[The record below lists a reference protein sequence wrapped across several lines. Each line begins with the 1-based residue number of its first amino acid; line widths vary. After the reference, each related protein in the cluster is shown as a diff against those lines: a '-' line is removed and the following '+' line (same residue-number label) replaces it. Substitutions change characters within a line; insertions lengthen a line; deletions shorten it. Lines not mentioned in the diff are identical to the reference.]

1 MGVARP
7 SSQIEAVPPR
17 LTWQFV
23 IRGPCV
29 ALFAAASLAGCR
41 APAAPRAGAPVPEQV
56 EPVLVSPPDVRFDGS
71 IRIASIF
78 PTVGRYAL
86 SGQQSHNGARMAIA
100 DINAAGGVHG
110 RRLKLMEYRTGSYFV
125 DARHA
130 ALLAVEQGQAVAII
144 GSNASSLSEAIA
156 GIADTRGVVQVSNV
170 STADDL
176 TWDPV
181 TGRDRPYVFRVCPS
195 DVVMGLKL
203 AEFARDDLH
212 ARRVAILYEVGRSYS
227 AKLARSF
234 AAAFVDPA
242 RGRVAAEFFYLPL
255 ETDFRN
261 QLREVAAFRADV
273 LFLPGSFTDAT
284 LIADQAERLGIRPT
298 LLGGDAWSNRLL
310 FKRGGPTRTA
320 YHSDHCA
327 PPAAFLERY
336 RREFGAESDGCR
348 AILSYDAVQAVAAA
362 LRAAP
367 APSDADLT
375 SGLAQT
381 RDRARLALA
390 AVSFEGIAGRIRFDE
405 HGDVRRGVAMIAVEP
420 GPAGPQRRVYGWL
433 GAH

>member
-1 MGVARP
+1 
-7 SSQIEAVPPR
+7 VPD
-17 LTWQFV
+17 
-23 IRGPCV
+23 
-29 ALFAAASLAGCR
+29 
-41 APAAPRAGAPVPEQV
+41 QV
-56 EPVLVSPPDVRFDGS
+56 EPVLVSPPDVRFDGA

-110 RRLKLMEYRTGSYFV
+110 RRLSLLEYRTGSYFV
-125 DARHA
+125 DGRHA
-130 ALLAVEQGQAVAII
+130 ALLAVEEGQALAII

-181 TGRDRPYVFRVCPS
+181 SGRDRPYVFRVCPS
-195 DVVMGLKL
+195 DLVMGVKL
-203 AEFARDDLH
+203 ADFARGDLH

-234 AAAFVDPA
+234 ADAFVDPRA
-242 RGRVAAEFFYLPL
+242 GRVVAEFFYLPL
-255 ETDFRN
+255 ETDFKS
-261 QLREVAAFRADV
+261 QLQEVAAFRADV

-284 LIADQAERLGIRPT
+284 LIASQAERLGIRPT

-327 PPAAFLERY
+327 PPVAFLDRY

-348 AILSYDAVQAVAAA
+348 AILAYDAVQAVAAA
-362 LRAAP
+362 IRAIP
-367 APSDADLT
+367 SPSDTDLT
-375 SGLAQT
+375 TAVAHT
-381 RDRARLALA
+381 RDRVRDALA
-390 AVSFEGIAGRIRFDE
+390 GVSFQGLAGAIRFDE
-405 HGDVRRGVAMIAVEP
+405 HGDVRRGVAMMAVEP
-420 GPAGPQRRVYGWL
+420 GPDGPTRHLSGWL

>member
-1 MGVARP
+1 
-7 SSQIEAVPPR
+7 
-17 LTWQFV
+17 V
-23 IRGPCV
+23 IRRLLAAV
-29 ALFAAASLAGCR
+29 LAASSFAACR
-41 APAAPRAGAPVPEQV
+41 APAPRPGAPVAERAQV

-71 IRIASIF
+71 IRVASIF

-86 SGQQSHNGARMAIA
+86 SGQQSQNGARMAVA
-100 DINAAGGVHG
+100 DINAGGGIHG

-125 DARHA
+125 DGRHA
-130 ALLAVEQGQAVAII
+130 AVKAVEEGQAVAII

-176 TWDPV
+176 TWDPA
-181 TGRDRPYVFRVCPS
+181 TGRDRPYVFRVCAS
-195 DVVMGLKL
+195 DVVMGLNL
-203 AEFARDDLH
+203 ARFAREDLH

-234 AAAFVDPA
+234 ADAFVDPR

-273 LFLPGSFTDAT
+273 LFLPGSFSDAT
-284 LIADQAERLGIRPT
+284 LIASQAERLGIQPT

-320 YHSDHCA
+320 YYSDHCA
-327 PPAAFLERY
+327 PPTAFLDRY

-348 AILSYDAVQAVAAA
+348 AILAYDAVQSVAAA
-362 LRAAP
+362 LRALP
-367 APSDADLT
+367 APSDEDLT
-375 SGLAQT
+375 SGLPET
-381 RDRARLALA
+381 RDHVRRALA
-390 AVSFEGIAGRIRFDE
+390 AVSFEGAAGRIRFDD
-405 HGDVRRGVAMIAVEP
+405 HGDVRRGMAMIAVEP
-420 GPAGPQRRVYGWL
+420 GPSGFQRHLHGWL

>member
-1 MGVARP
+1 VIGRP
-7 SSQIEAVPPR
+7 WV
-17 LTWQFV
+17 V
-23 IRGPCV
+23 
-29 ALFAAASLAGCR
+29 LFAASTLAACR
-41 APAAPRAGAPVPEQV
+41 PPLPPLAGAPVPQRAQV
-56 EPVLVSPPDVRFDGS
+56 DPVLVSTPDVRFDGS

-78 PTVGRYAL
+78 PTVGRYAR
-86 SGQQSHNGARMAIA
+86 SGQQSQHGVRMAVA
-100 DINAAGGVHG
+100 DINAKGGVHG
-110 RRLKLMEYRTGSYFV
+110 RRLALLEYRTGSYFV
-125 DARHA
+125 DAGHA
-130 ALLAVEQGQAVAII
+130 ARKAVEEGQAVAII

-176 TWDPV
+176 TWDPA

-195 DVVMGLKL
+195 DVVMGSNL
-203 AEFARDDLH
+203 AGFARDDLH

-234 AAAFVDPA
+234 ADAFVDPA

-255 ETDFRN
+255 ETDFGN

-284 LIADQAERLGIRPT
+284 LIAGQAERLDIRPT

-310 FKRGGPTRTA
+310 FKRGGPTRKA
-320 YHSDHCA
+320 YYADHCA
-327 PPAAFLERY
+327 PPDAFLERY
-336 RREFGAESDGCR
+336 RREFGTESDGCR

-362 LRAAP
+362 LRALP
-367 APSDADLT
+367 PLSDADLT
-375 SGLAQT
+375 SDLARS
-381 RDRARLALA
+381 RDRVRGALA
-390 AVSFEGIAGRIRFDE
+390 GVSFEGVAGRIRFDD
-405 HGDVRRGVAMIAVEP
+405 HGDVRRGVAMMAVAP
-420 GPAGPQRRVYGWL
+420 GPSGPDRSFFAWL

>member
-1 MGVARP
+1 
-7 SSQIEAVPPR
+7 
-17 LTWQFV
+17 V
-23 IRGPCV
+23 IR
-29 ALFAAASLAGCR
+29 ARAAAAVVAAAGAMAACR
-41 APAAPRAGAPVPEQV
+41 APALPRAAAPAPESRQV
-56 EPVLVSPPDVRFDGS
+56 EPVLVSPPDVRFDGA

-86 SGQQSHNGARMAIA
+86 SGQQSHNGARMAVA
-100 DINAAGGVHG
+100 DINAGGGLHG
-110 RRLKLMEYRTGSYFV
+110 RRVSLLEYRTGSYFV
-125 DARHA
+125 DGRHA

-176 TWDPV
+176 TWDPAS
-181 TGRDRPYVFRVCPS
+181 GRDRPYVFRVCPS
-195 DVVMGLKL
+195 DLVMGVKL
-203 AEFARDDLH
+203 ADFARSALH

-234 AAAFVDPA
+234 ADAFVDPGK
-242 RGRVAAEFFYLPL
+242 GRVVAEFFYLPL
-255 ETDFRN
+255 ETDFAN
-261 QLREVAAFRADV
+261 QLGEVQAFHADV

-284 LIADQAERLGIRPT
+284 LIASQAERLGIRPT

-327 PPAAFLERY
+327 PPAAFLDRY
-336 RREFGAESDGCR
+336 RREFGVESDGCR
-348 AILSYDAVQAVAAA
+348 AILAYDAVQAVAAA
-362 LRAAP
+362 IRAVP
-367 APSDADLT
+367 PLSDADLT
-375 SGLAQT
+375 TGLAET
-381 RDRARLALA
+381 RDRVRAALLD
-390 AVSFEGIAGRIRFDE
+390 VSFQGLAGAIRFDE
-405 HGDVRRGVAMIAVEP
+405 HGDVRRGVAMMEVDA
-420 GPAGPQRRVYGWL
+420 GPDGPQRHLYGWL

>member
-1 MGVARP
+1 MIRARFALLLVV
-7 SSQIEAVPPR
+7 SAV
-17 LTWQFV
+17 
-23 IRGPCV
+23 
-29 ALFAAASLAGCR
+29 AGCR
-41 APAAPRAGAPVPEQV
+41 APALSRAGAPAPGSLQV
-56 EPVLVSPPDVRFDGS
+56 EPVLVSPPDVRFDGA

-110 RRLKLMEYRTGSYFV
+110 RRLSLLEYRTGSYFA
-125 DARHA
+125 DGRHA
-130 ALLAVEQGQAVAII
+130 ALLAVEEGQAVAII

-156 GIADTRGVVQVSNV
+156 AIADTRGVVQVSNV

-176 TWDPV
+176 TWDPAS
-181 TGRDRPYVFRVCPS
+181 GRDRPYVFRVCPS
-195 DVVMGLKL
+195 DLVMGLKL
-203 AEFARDDLH
+203 ADFARDDLH

-234 AAAFVDPA
+234 ADAFVDPG

-284 LIADQAERLGIRPT
+284 LIASQAESLGIRPT

-327 PPAAFLERY
+327 PPATFLDRY
-336 RREFGAESDGCR
+336 RREFGTESDGCR
-348 AILSYDAVQAVAAA
+348 AILAYDAVQAVAAA
-362 LRAAP
+362 LKAAP
-367 APSDADLT
+367 SPSDADLT
-375 SGLAQT
+375 TGLADT
-381 RDRARLALA
+381 RDRVRVALSAVAFRGLAGA
-390 AVSFEGIAGRIRFDE
+390 IRFDA
-405 HGDVRRGVAMIAVEP
+405 HGDVRRGVAMMAVEP
-420 GPAGPQRRVYGWL
+420 GPDGPRRRLYGWL

>member
-1 MGVARP
+1 
-7 SSQIEAVPPR
+7 
-17 LTWQFV
+17 V
-23 IRGPCV
+23 IRGPFAV
-29 ALFAAASLAGCR
+29 LLAAATLAGCR
-41 APAAPRAGAPVPEQV
+41 APAPRAGAPAPGRAQV
-56 EPVLVSPPDVRFDGS
+56 EAVLVSPPDVRFDGA

-78 PTVGRYAL
+78 PTVGRYAQ
-86 SGQQSHNGARMAIA
+86 SGQQSHNGARMAVA
-100 DINAAGGVHG
+100 DINAAGGIHG
-110 RRLKLMEYRTGSYFV
+110 RRVKLMEYRIGSYFV
-125 DARHA
+125 DARQA
-130 ALLAVEQGQAVAII
+130 TLKAIDEGQAVAII

-176 TWDPV
+176 TWDPA

-195 DVVMGLKL
+195 DVVMGRSL
-203 AEFARDDLH
+203 ADFARDQLH
-212 ARRVAILYEVGRSYS
+212 ARRVAILYEVGRAYS

-234 AAAFVDPA
+234 ADAFVDPG

-261 QLREVAAFRADV
+261 QLREVGAFRADV

-284 LIADQAERLGIRPT
+284 LIAGQAERLDIRPT

-327 PPAAFLERY
+327 PPEAFLQRY

-348 AILSYDAVQAVAAA
+348 AILGYDAVQSVAAA
-362 LRAAP
+362 LRAME
-367 APSDADLT
+367 APSDADLI
-375 SGLAQT
+375 SDLPHF
-381 RDRARLALA
+381 RDDVRRALA

-405 HGDVRRGVAMIAVEP
+405 HGDVRRGVAMMAVEP
-420 GPAGPQRRVYGWL
+420 DPAGPQRRFYGWL

>member
-1 MGVARP
+1 M
-7 SSQIEAVPPR
+7 
-17 LTWQFV
+17 
-23 IRGPCV
+23 IRGPIAALLV
-29 ALFAAASLAGCR
+29 AVGVAACR
-41 APAAPRAGAPVPEQV
+41 APAPRAGAPATERAQV

-86 SGQQSHNGARMAIA
+86 SGQQSQNGARMAVA
-100 DINAAGGVHG
+100 DVNAAGGIHG
-110 RRLKLMEYRTGSYFV
+110 RPLKLMEYRTGSYFV
-125 DARHA
+125 DGRHA
-130 ALLAVEQGQAVAII
+130 ALKAVEEGQALAII
-144 GSNASSLSEAIA
+144 GANASSLSEAIA

-176 TWDPV
+176 TWDPA
-181 TGRDRPYVFRVCPS
+181 TGRDRPYVFRVCAS
-195 DVVMGLKL
+195 DLEMGLNL

-234 AAAFVDPA
+234 ADAFADPR

-255 ETDFRN
+255 ETDFRT

-284 LIADQAERLGIRPT
+284 LIASQAERLGIQPT

-320 YHSDHCA
+320 YYSDHCA
-327 PPAAFLERY
+327 PPTAFLDRY

-348 AILSYDAVQAVAAA
+348 AILAYDAVQVVAAA
-362 LRAAP
+362 LREIP
-367 APSDADLT
+367 PPSDADLT
-375 SGLAQT
+375 SGLPET
-381 RDRARLALA
+381 RDRARRALA
-390 AVSFEGIAGRIRFDE
+390 EVSFEGAAGRIRFDE
-405 HGDVRRGVAMIAVEP
+405 HGDVRRAIAMIAVEP
-420 GPAGPQRRVYGWL
+420 GPAGPRRSLHSWL

>member
-1 MGVARP
+1 
-7 SSQIEAVPPR
+7 
-17 LTWQFV
+17 
-23 IRGPCV
+23 
-29 ALFAAASLAGCR
+29 
-41 APAAPRAGAPVPEQV
+41 
-56 EPVLVSPPDVRFDGS
+56 
-71 IRIASIF
+71 
-78 PTVGRYAL
+78 
-86 SGQQSHNGARMAIA
+86 MAI
-100 DINAAGGVHG
+100 V
-110 RRLKLMEYRTGSYFV
+110 
-125 DARHA
+125 
-130 ALLAVEQGQAVAII
+130 

-176 TWDPV
+176 TWDPA

-203 AEFARDDLH
+203 ADFARDDLH

-234 AAAFVDPA
+234 ADAFVDPGK
-242 RGRVAAEFFYLPL
+242 GRVAAEFFYLPL

-284 LIADQAERLGIRPT
+284 LIAGQAERLGIRPT

-348 AILSYDAVQAVAAA
+348 AILAYDAVQAVAAA
-362 LRAAP
+362 LRALP
-367 APSDADLT
+367 RPFRRRPHL
-375 SGLAQT
+375 GP
-381 RDRARLALA
+381 RRRPGDRVRRALA
-390 AVSFEGIAGRIRFDE
+390 AVSFEGVAGRIRFDE
-405 HGDVRRGVAMIAVEP
+405 HGDVRRGVAMMAVEP
-420 GPAGPQRRVYGWL
+420 GPAGPRRHLYGWL

>member
-1 MGVARP
+1 MTRVIVAG
-7 SSQIEAVPPR
+7 
-17 LTWQFV
+17 L
-23 IRGPCV
+23 
-29 ALFAAASLAGCR
+29 AAAIATVAPAACR
-41 APAAPRAGAPVPEQV
+41 GPAAPRASTAARESAQV
-56 EPVLVSPPDVRFDGS
+56 RPVLVSPPDVRFDGS

-86 SGQQSHNGARMAIA
+86 SGQQSHHGARMAIA

-110 RRLKLMEYRTGSYFV
+110 RTLRLLEYRTGSYFV
-125 DARHA
+125 DGRHA
-130 ALLAVEQGQAVAII
+130 ALKAVQEGQAVAII
-144 GSNASSLSEAIA
+144 GSNASSLSESIA

-176 TWDPV
+176 TWDPA

-195 DVVMGLKL
+195 DVVIGLNL
-203 AEFARDDLH
+203 AEFARDDLK

-234 AAAFVDPA
+234 ADAFADPS

-255 ETDFRN
+255 ETDFRE

-284 LIADQAERLGIRPT
+284 LIAGQAERLGLRPT

-310 FKRGGPTRTA
+310 FKRDAPRRTA
-320 YHSDHCA
+320 YFADHCA
-327 PPAAFLERY
+327 PPAAFLDRY
-336 RREFGAESDGCR
+336 RREFGSESDGCR
-348 AILSYDAVQAVAAA
+348 AILAYDAVQAVAEA
-362 LRAAP
+362 LRALP
-367 APSDADLT
+367 PLKDADLT
-375 SGLAQT
+375 S
-381 RDRARLALA
+381 ALA
-390 AVSFEGIAGRIRFDE
+390 ATRDHVRAALADVSFEGMAGLIQFDE
-405 HGDVRRGVAMIAVEP
+405 HGDVRRGVAMTAVEP
-420 GPAGPQRRVYGWL
+420 AQPIPRRRLVGWL

>member
-1 MGVARP
+1 
-7 SSQIEAVPPR
+7 
-17 LTWQFV
+17 V
-23 IRGPCV
+23 IRTAPTAIL
-29 ALFAAASLAGCR
+29 ALSILAGCR
-41 APAAPRAGAPVPEQV
+41 APATPRAAAPAPRQV
-56 EPVLVSPPDVRFDGS
+56 EPVLVSPPDIRFDGS

-86 SGQQSHNGARMAIA
+86 SGQQSHHGARMAIA
-100 DINAAGGVHG
+100 DVNAAGGIHG
-110 RRLKLMEYRTGSYFV
+110 RRLALMEYRTGSYFV
-125 DARHA
+125 DGRHA
-130 ALLAVEQGQAVAII
+130 ALKAVEEGQAVAIV

-176 TWDPV
+176 TWDPAS
-181 TGRDRPYVFRVCPS
+181 GRDRPYVFRVCPS
-195 DVVMGLKL
+195 DVVMGLSL
-203 AEFARDDLH
+203 ARFARDVLH

-234 AAAFVDPA
+234 ADAFADPA

-255 ETDFRN
+255 ETDFRD
-261 QLREVAAFRADV
+261 QLREVGAFRADV

-284 LIADQAERLGIRPT
+284 LIAGQAERLGIRPT

-327 PPAAFLERY
+327 PPAAFVERY

-348 AILSYDAVQAVAAA
+348 AILAYDAVQAVAAA
-362 LRAAP
+362 LRALP
-367 APSDADLT
+367 PLSDADLT
-375 SGLAQT
+375 AGLART
-381 RDRARLALA
+381 RDDVRGALA
-390 AVSFEGIAGRIRFDE
+390 AVSFEGMAGRIQFDE
-405 HGDVRRGVAMIAVEP
+405 HGDVRRGVAMMAVEP
-420 GPAGPQRRVYGWL
+420 GPSGPRRRLQGWL
-433 GAH
+433 GAR

>member
-1 MGVARP
+1 
-7 SSQIEAVPPR
+7 
-17 LTWQFV
+17 V
-23 IRGPCV
+23 IRGSLV
-29 ALFAAASLAGCR
+29 AIALGSTLAGCR
-41 APAAPRAGAPVPEQV
+41 APALPRARPPGPEPIQV

-100 DINAAGGVHG
+100 DLNAAGGVQG
-110 RRLKLMEYRTGSYFV
+110 RRLALLEYRTGSYFV

-130 ALLAVEQGQAVAII
+130 ALKAEGEGQAVAIV

-176 TWDPV
+176 TWDPA

-195 DVVMGLKL
+195 DVVMGRSL
-203 AEFARDDLH
+203 ADFARRDLE

-234 AAAFVDPA
+234 ADAFVDPA

-255 ETDFRN
+255 EIDFRT

-284 LIADQAERLGIRPT
+284 LIADQAERLGLRPT

-327 PPAAFLERY
+327 PPATFLDRY

-348 AILSYDAVQAVAAA
+348 AILSYDAVQAIAVA
-362 LRAAP
+362 LRALPP
-367 APSDADLT
+367 ASDADLT
-375 SGLAQT
+375 SQLART
-381 RDRARLALA
+381 RDRLRGALA
-390 AVSFEGIAGRIRFDE
+390 EVSFEGVAGRIRFDE
-405 HGDVRRGVAMIAVEP
+405 HGDVRRGVAMMAVEP
-420 GPAGPQRRVYGWL
+420 GPAGPRRHLHGWL

>member
-1 MGVARP
+1 MVRALRHH
-7 SSQIEAVPPR
+7 
-17 LTWQFV
+17 
-23 IRGPCV
+23 
-29 ALFAAASLAGCR
+29 LFAVVAAAVLAACGLGPAPQVE
-41 APAAPRAGAPVPEQV
+41 APARERNV
-56 EPVLVSPPDVRFDGS
+56 EPVLVSNPDPRFDGT
-71 IRIASIF
+71 IQIASIF

-86 SGQQSHNGARMAIA
+86 SGVQSHNGARMAV
-100 DINAAGGVHG
+100 DDLNAAGGVHG
-110 RRLKLMEYRTGSYFV
+110 RRLKLLEYKTGSYFV
-125 DARHA
+125 DARYA
-130 ALLAVEQGQAVAII
+130 ARKAVEGRALAIV
-144 GSNASSLSEAIA
+144 GSNASSLSEAVA
-156 GIADTRGVVQVSNV
+156 GVADTSGVVQVSNV

-176 TWDPV
+176 TWDPA
-181 TGRDRPYVFRVCPS
+181 TGRDRPYVFRVCAS
-195 DVVMGLKL
+195 DLVMGLKL
-203 AEFARDDLH
+203 ADFARDDLH
-212 ARRVAILYEVGRSYS
+212 ARRVAILYEVGRAYS

-234 AAAFVDPA
+234 ADAFVDPG

-327 PPAAFLERY
+327 PPAAFLDRY

-348 AILSYDAVQAVAAA
+348 AILAYDAVQAVAAA
-362 LRAAP
+362 LRALP
-367 APSDADLT
+367 ALTDADLT
-375 SGLAQT
+375 SRLART
-381 RDRARLALA
+381 RDRARRALTT
-390 AVSFEGIAGRIRFDE
+390 VSFEGLAGTIRFDE

-420 GPAGPQRRVYGWL
+420 GTSGPRRRLQGWL

>member
-1 MGVARP
+1 M
-7 SSQIEAVPPR
+7 
-17 LTWQFV
+17 
-23 IRGPCV
+23 
-29 ALFAAASLAGCR
+29 
-41 APAAPRAGAPVPEQV
+41 
-56 EPVLVSPPDVRFDGS
+56 LVSPPDVRFDGS

-110 RRLKLMEYRTGSYFV
+110 RRLALLEYRTGSYFV
-125 DARHA
+125 DGSHA
-130 ALLAVEQGQAVAII
+130 ALKAVDEGQAVAII

-176 TWDPV
+176 TWDPA

-234 AAAFVDPA
+234 ADAFVDPGE
-242 RGRVAAEFFYLPL
+242 GRVAAEFFYLPL
-255 ETDFRN
+255 ETDFRT
-261 QLREVAAFRADV
+261 QLREVAGFRADV

-284 LIADQAERLGIRPT
+284 LIADQAERLGIHPT

-310 FKRGGPTRTA
+310 FKRGGPARTA

-327 PPAAFLERY
+327 PPAAFLDRY

-362 LRAAP
+362 LRALPP
-367 APSDADLT
+367 ATDADLT

-381 RDRARLALA
+381 RERARRALA
-390 AVSFEGIAGRIRFDE
+390 AVSFEGLAGRIRFDE
-405 HGDVRRGVAMIAVEP
+405 HGDVRRGVAMMAVEP
-420 GPAGPQRRVYGWL
+420 GPSGPRRHLYGWL